1 MATNSTI
8 TRGFAWPF
16 RKEGSQF
23 PLPSS
28 DLDLVAVDLTRLFRM
43 SRGQRVM
50 RRAAGTQSL
59 RFVFE
64 NNDVLL
70 AENIRTEVLTVVG
83 RYEPRV
89 ILRNVSIDRYDNE
102 IIVQIDY
109 AVRSTGQADQ
119 VLIPLPIG

>member
-1 MATNSTI
+1 
-8 TRGFAWPF
+8 
-16 RKEGSQF
+16 
-23 PLPSS
+23 
-28 DLDLVAVDLTRLFRM
+28 
-43 SRGQRVM
+43 M